1 MLAIRKYLNRR
12 DFKSKKDVSHFD
24 KLNLAID
31 FGISFESVEK
41 HLKLEFARMRR
52 IQKMDN
58 ERLKKI
64 DDIEKLKNF
73 YNTVSIYPDNNTL
86 KYLSDNL
93 NMDRKKILR
102 WFRNERHRNRSEK
115 KMFKCLNGSN
125 SNHFNKIS
133 Y

>member
-1 MLAIRKYLNRR
+1 
-12 DFKSKKDVSHFD
+12 
-24 KLNLAID
+24 
-31 FGISFESVEK
+31 
-41 HLKLEFARMRR
+41 
-52 IQKMDN
+52 MDN

-73 YNTVSIYPDNNTL
+73 YNTVGIYPDNNTL

-125 SNHFNKIS
+125 YNHFNKIS
-133 Y
+133 N

>member
-1 MLAIRKYLNRR
+1 MLAIRKYLKRR
-12 DFKSKKDVSHFD
+12 DFKSKKDISHFD

-41 HLKLEFARMRR
+41 HLKLEFARIRR
-52 IQKMDN
+52 VQKMDN

-86 KYLSDNL
+86 KYRSDNL

-102 WFRNERHRNRSEK
+102 WFRNERHRNRS
-115 KMFKCLNGSN
+115 
-125 SNHFNKIS
+125 
-133 Y
+133 